1 MASESI
7 SILVVEDEP
16 AIAEL
21 VSFSVKT
28 AGWTPV
34 TVYSGTE
41 AWTALQ
47 RFRPDVVLLD
57 WMLPDLSGIHLLN
70 RIREHKDVRT
80 LPVIML
86 TAKTLEEDKVAGLD
100 QGADDY
106 MTKPFSPKELV
117 ARINALL
124 RRKAPERAKS
134 LLRAG
139 AVTLNPENCQ
149 VRIGN
154 ADVEIGNSEFRLLKF
169 LMANPDRVF
178 SRGQLLDK
186 VWSDQLDIE
195 ERTVDVHVLRLR
207 KALKGQ
213 EGLIRTVRGMG
224 YMLSEKDKSE

>member
-1 MASESI
+1 MARDSV

-21 VSFSVKT
+21 VAFSVKS

-41 AWTALQ
+41 AWTALR

-57 WMLPDLSGIHLLN
+57 WMLPDLSGLHLLTK
-70 RIREHKDVRT
+70 IREHKELKT

-86 TAKTLEEDKVAGLD
+86 TAKTLEADKVAGLD

-106 MTKPFSPKELV
+106 VTKPFSPRELV

-124 RRKAPERAKS
+124 RRKIPERAKT

-139 AVTLNPENCQ
+139 VVTLDPERCR
-149 VRIGN
+149 VTIGETPV
-154 ADVEIGNSEFRLLKF
+154 DIGHSEFRLLKF

-178 SRGQLLDK
+178 SRSQLLDK

-213 EGLIRTVRGMG
+213 ENLVKTVRGMG

>member
-1 MASESI
+1 MPRTAI
-7 SILVVEDEP
+7 VVDDEP
-16 AIAEL
+16 IIRMDLSQMLEEL
-21 VSFSVKT
+21 DFHVVANAQDGFDAVELCR
-28 AGWTPV
+28 AN
-34 TVYSGTE
+34 
-41 AWTALQ
+41 
-47 RFRPDVVLLD
+47 RPDVVLLD
-57 WMLPDLSGIHLLN
+57 WMLPDLSGLQLLK
-70 RIREHKDVRT
+70 RIREHREMKT

-86 TAKTLEEDKVAGLD
+86 TAKTLEEDKVTGLD
-100 QGADDY
+100 EGADDY
-106 MTKPFSPKELV
+106 ITKPFSPKELV

-139 AVTLNPENCQ
+139 SVTLDPESCR
-149 VRIGN
+149 VCIGEN
-154 ADVEIGNSEFRLLKF
+154 EVEIGNSEYRLLKF

-186 VWSDQLDIE
+186 VWSNQLDIE

-213 EGLIRTVRGMG
+213 ENLIRTVRGMG

>member
-7 SILVVEDEP
+7 SILIVEDEP

-21 VSFSVKT
+21 VSFTVKT

-34 TVYSGTE
+34 KVYSEME

-47 RFRPDVVLLD
+47 RFHPDVVLLD
-57 WMLPDLSGIHLLN
+57 WMLPDASGLQLLK
-70 RIREHKDVRT
+70 RIREHREMKT

-86 TAKTLEEDKVAGLD
+86 TAKTLEEDKVTGLN

-106 MTKPFSPKELV
+106 ITKPFSPKELV

-139 AVTLNPENCQ
+139 AVTLDPEICR
-149 VRIGN
+149 VCIG
-154 ADVEIGNSEFRLLKF
+154 DKEVEVGNSEYRLLKF

-186 VWSDQLDIE
+186 VWSNQLDIE
-195 ERTVDVHVLRLR
+195 ERTIDVHVLRLR

-213 EGLIRTVRGMG
+213 ENLIRTVRGMG

>member
-1 MASESI
+1 MASEQI

-21 VSFSVKT
+21 IAFSVKT

-34 TVYSGTE
+34 TVSSGAQ

-47 RFRPDVVLLD
+47 RFKPDVVLLD
-57 WMLPDLSGIHLLN
+57 WMLPDLSGLRLLN
-70 RIREHKDVRT
+70 RIREHKELKT

-139 AVTLNPENCQ
+139 AVTLDPESGQ
-149 VRIGN
+149 VRV
-154 ADVEIGNSEFRLLKF
+154 DQTPVEIGYSEFRLLKF
-169 LMANPDRVF
+169 MMANPDRVF
-178 SRGQLLDK
+178 SRSQLLDK
-186 VWSDQLDIE
+186 VWSNQLDIE
-195 ERTVDVHVLRLR
+195 ERTVDVHILRLR
-207 KALKGQ
+207 KALKDQG
-213 EGLIRTVRGMG
+213 GLIRTVRGMG
-224 YMLSEKDKSE
+224 YMLSEKDDNE

>member
-21 VSFSVKT
+21 VAFSVKS

-34 TVYSGTE
+34 TVYSGSE

-47 RFRPDVVLLD
+47 RFRPDVVLLV
-57 WMLPDLSGIHLLN
+57 WMLPDLSGMRLLN
-70 RIREHKDVRT
+70 RIREHREMKT

-106 MTKPFSPKELV
+106 ITKPFSPKELV

-139 AVTLNPENCQ
+139 AVTLDPESCQ
-149 VRIGN
+149 VKIGSS
-154 ADVEIGNSEFRLLKF
+154 EIEMGNSEFRLLKF

-178 SRGQLLDK
+178 SRSQLLDK
-186 VWSDQLDIE
+186 VWSNQLDIE
-195 ERTVDVHVLRLR
+195 ERTVDVHILRLR
-207 KALKGQ
+207 KALKAQ
-213 EGLIRTVRGMG
+213 ENLIRTVRGMG

>member
-7 SILVVEDEP
+7 SVLVVEDEP

-21 VSFSVKT
+21 VAFSVKG
-28 AGWTPV
+28 AGFTPV
-34 TVYSGTE
+34 KVYSGAE
-41 AWTALQ
+41 AWATLQ

-57 WMLPDLSGIHLLN
+57 WMLPDLSGMQLLA
-70 RIREHKDVRT
+70 RIREHREMKT

-100 QGADDY
+100 RGADDY
-106 MTKPFSPKELV
+106 ITKPFSPKELV

-139 AVTLNPENCQ
+139 AVTLDPESRR
-149 VRIGN
+149 VSIGEN
-154 ADVEIGNSEFRLLKF
+154 EVEIGNSEFRLLKF

-178 SRGQLLDK
+178 SRSQLLDK
-186 VWSDQLDIE
+186 VWSNQLDIE

-207 KALKGQ
+207 KALKDQ
-213 EGLIRTVRGMG
+213 DGLIRTVRGMG

>member
-21 VSFSVKT
+21 VAFSVKS

-57 WMLPDLSGIHLLN
+57 WMLPDLSGMHLLN
-70 RIREHKDVRT
+70 RIREHREMKT

-106 MTKPFSPKELV
+106 ITKPFSPKELV
-117 ARINALL
+117 ARVNALL

-139 AVTLNPENCQ
+139 AVTLDPESCQ
-149 VRIGN
+149 VKIG
-154 ADVEIGNSEFRLLKF
+154 DGEIEMGHSEFRLLKF
-169 LMANPDRVF
+169 LIANPDRVF

-195 ERTVDVHVLRLR
+195 ERTVDVHILRLR

-213 EGLIRTVRGMG
+213 ENLIRTVRGMG
-224 YMLSEKDKSE
+224 YMLSEKDKNE

>member
-1 MASESI
+1 MASDEI

-21 VSFSVKT
+21 IAFSVKS
-28 AGWTPV
+28 AGWRPV
-34 TVYSGTE
+34 TVFSGND

-57 WMLPDLSGIHLLN
+57 WMLPDLSGLRLLT
-70 RIREHKDVRT
+70 RIREHREMKA

-106 MTKPFSPKELV
+106 ITKPFSPKDLV

-124 RRKAPERAKS
+124 RRKVPDRAKS

-139 AVTLNPENCQ
+139 SVTLDPESCQ
-149 VRIGN
+149 VNIDGS
-154 ADVEIGNSEFRLLKF
+154 DVEMGNSEFKLLKF

-178 SRGQLLDK
+178 SRSQLLDK
-186 VWSDQLDIE
+186 VWSNQLDIE

-213 EGLIRTVRGMG
+213 ENLVRTVRGMG